1 MSTERVAYVNGEI
14 LPESQASVS
23 INDRGFLYG
32 DAVFDTTRTFNG
44 EIFRLEQHLDRF
56 YESLRYMRID
66 SPVDKAEMKE
76 ITLKILDKNLEIL
89 PEGDDYWVSQRVSR
103 GVRGL
108 PGGMKPTIVIEC
120 FPLPLQERAE
130 YYRDGIKMI
139 TSSIRRT
146 APESLSPR
154 AKMHNYI
161 NLIQAEL
168 EVQSQDSR
176 ALALLL
182 DVNGNLCEGHGANIF
197 LVNKG
202 VIYTPREQFVLAGI
216 SRQVTIELA
225 DNLGYEIKETDL
237 EVFDAYTADEIFVT
251 STSFC
256 ICPVSMI
263 NGLQVKSKTVPG
275 DVTLEL
281 QTAYSKLVK
290 MDFVK
295 QYLDKL

>member
-89 PEGDDYWVSQRVSR
+89 PAGDDYWVSQRVSR

-237 EVFDAYTADEIFVT
+237 DVFDAYTADEIFVT